1 MNNIINPMMMFQ
13 RMFGN
18 NISNLNPMIQ
28 MMQQIMG
35 NNNGQIPNLNQAQFK
50 QFLPNISEDK
60 LKQLAIQAKNQGMS
74 EDEIVKGLNFMK
86 GLMKSNSLKA

>member
-74 EDEIVKGLNFMK
+74 EDEIVKGLNFIK
-86 GLMKSNSLKA
+86 GLMK